1 MEKPSLAIQ
10 RNCMDITF
18 FFCVMN
24 NRIRTDFPPF
34 FPSIS
39 SCADGIHTP
48 FKIPLHWKRP
58 SFATIQKQISL
69 LLHFCVLAVILRD
82 QNVVF
87 HCCIWGQHWC
97 MELQSFQ
104 ALAVAWLSGC
114 PGSSLLIL
122 PLKLENSYLL
132 GKLHL
137 WP

>member
-1 MEKPSLAIQ
+1 
-10 RNCMDITF
+10 MDITF
-18 FFCVMN
+18 CSCGMN

-39 SCADGIHTP
+39 SCADWIYTP
-48 FKIPLHWKRP
+48 FEIPLHWKNP
-58 SFATIQKQISL
+58 CFATIQKQISL
-69 LLHFCVLAVILRD
+69 LLHFCVLAVIFRD
-82 QNVVF
+82 QNMALPLLWLGAALVY
-87 HCCIWGQHWC
+87 GTP
-97 MELQSFQ
+97 ELWSFGAD

-132 GKLHL
+132 GKLRL